1 MDFVFS
7 LPIITENEAFAVAMS
22 ADIVLLHQNISKAE
36 KHCLICEKL
45 GLNFPIK
52 MKHPRGFKANF
63 TT

>member
-1 MDFVFS
+1 MDFVF
-7 LPIITENEAFAVAMS
+7 LQLITTKNEAFAVAMS

-52 MKHPRGFKANF
+52 MNRLVGFKANF
-63 TT
+63 TP

>member
-7 LPIITENEAFAVAMS
+7 LPIITKNEAFAVAMS

-45 GLNFPIK
+45 GINFPIK
-52 MKHPRGFKANF
+52 MNRLEGFKANF
-63 TT
+63 TP